1 MPVNLVPKFLNLKSI
16 VNLHQLKYAL
26 NVALK
31 FRNLHQ
37 LQQAGKFSH
46 KAFQFKVAYKFA

>member
-1 MPVNLVPKFLNLKSI
+1 MPVNLDPKFLNLKSI

-31 FRNLHQ
+31 FLNLHQ
-37 LQQAGKFSH
+37 LQ
-46 KAFQFKVAYKFA
+46 